1 MTTTDTAL
9 QRRLDQVGDVLTS
22 RDAERTGDLYTRDG
36 QLMPPGSDFVR
47 GREAVVDFWHGVVES
62 GVETIDIETVEVED
76 YGSAAV
82 RVGLATLA
90 GVDDET
96 LDRVKFI
103 EVWTREDDEWRIH
116 HDIWNSNET
125 TEQ

>member
-1 MTTTDTAL
+1 MATIDTAL

-22 RDAERTGDLYTRDG
+22 RDADRTGDLYARDG

-116 HDIWNSNET
+116 HDIWNSNEPT
-125 TEQ
+125 GQ